1 MATAK
6 VQLSDGVRQ
15 IIAAQQR
22 LDSDRP
28 TVLQRIGVQL
38 LSLSQLAYREKARGG
53 TGSDGITWAKLSRKT
68 IEVRVRSRAPAKRI
82 VAQRRDL
89 AKQIKALKGPGSN
102 AKRARLV
109 QRRKDLAAKLQS
121 LVDTEYSR
129 HEIGV
134 DTGLQRSSAQ
144 PGFAAPDGKGGN
156 VLDVSPQAVTVGY
169 AREYSK
175 YFDEKRPLFPET
187 LPDAWEKQI
196 EQTVEKWATEILQR
210 ELDNGL

>member
-15 IIAAQQR
+15 IIDAQQR

-68 IEVRVRSRAPAKRI
+68 IEARVRSRAPAKRI
-82 VAQRRDL
+82 VSQRRDL
-89 AKQIKALKGPGSN
+89 AKQIKATKGKGSN

-109 QRRKDLAAKLQS
+109 QRRKDLAVKLQS

-134 DTGLQRSSAQ
+134 DTGLQRSSLLSRDDDIPDQ
-144 PGFAAPDGKGGN
+144 LAAFIPHANSITVARDCSLG
-156 VLDVSPQAVTVGY
+156 LDLAASVKVSRLRPHAMNESSLSVE
-169 AREYSK
+169 RPIFSK
-175 YFDEKRPLFPET
+175 V
-187 LPDAWEKQI
+187 A
-196 EQTVEKWATEILQR
+196 
-210 ELDNGL
+210 